1 MEILACVSS
10 FYSIKKKHFV
20 VMNIWERCHMRV
32 KNVVFVYG
40 ILTESPLREDVYF
53 CKTCYNVVFLCGWD
67 HNWMSA

>member
-1 MEILACVSS
+1 
-10 FYSIKKKHFV
+10 
-20 VMNIWERCHMRV
+20 MNIWERCHMRV

-40 ILTESPLREDVYF
+40 ILTESPLREGVYF